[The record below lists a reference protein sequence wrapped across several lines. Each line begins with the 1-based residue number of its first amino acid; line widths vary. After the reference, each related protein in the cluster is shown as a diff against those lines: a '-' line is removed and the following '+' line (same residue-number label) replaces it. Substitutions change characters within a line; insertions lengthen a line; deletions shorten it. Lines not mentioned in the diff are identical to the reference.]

1 MGTWEGMI
9 STLAV
14 LSLKLQIKMWILR
27 ESWDEEV
34 WSLKGGWKTVCVN
47 HCVNKRKTVF
57 MDTEFR
63 SHYY

>member
-27 ESWDEEV
+27 ESRDEEV
-34 WSLKGGWKTVCVN
+34 WSFKGGWKTVSLC
-47 HCVNKRKTVF
+47 
-57 MDTEFR
+57 
-63 SHYY
+63 